1 MRCMQLIAKHVLL
14 IVILTFP
21 FSAQSALAGKQ
32 DVSAL
37 RSAYLFYFSHFIEW
51 PTPYVFENQTF
62 NLCVLSNSE
71 KDLYQLSTLE
81 GKQTGSNQLHIV
93 DISKANA
100 AGVDVASKK
109 ILCHMFYLAEGMGY
123 PSDARG
129 VVDYTLIITEG
140 DDVQKR
146 GDIHLYSKESKL
158 KFEINKPLLDDK
170 KFNVSSKLMR
180 LSQKEG
186 K

>member
-1 MRCMQLIAKHVLL
+1 MRYMQLIAKHILL
-14 IVILTFP
+14 IITLAFP

-51 PTPYVFENQTF
+51 PTPYVFENKTF
-62 NLCVLSNSE
+62 NLCVLSDNE

-93 DISKANA
+93 DVRKAFLT
-100 AGVDVASKK
+100 GSDTLEDK
-109 ILCHMFYLAEGMGY
+109 ILCHMFYLAEGETY
-123 PSDARG
+123 SSDHRG
-129 VVDYTLIITEG
+129 IVDYTLIITEG
-140 DDVQKR
+140 DNIAKR

-158 KFEINKPLLDDK
+158 KFEINKPILDGK
-170 KFNVSSKLMR
+170 RFNVSSKLMR